1 MENYRQALVSST
13 LPQIWSFH
21 IHVSEMYQNVKR
33 MSDQYSV
40 LSNRVRFPQYDLVTL
55 NRLFCGV
62 LVPCLSALVL
72 YQDKILA
79 TSIYHEL
86 QYLYV
91 IKSLLTRPQALG
103 FHGNDRFR
111 YRVVTVLEKQRN
123 QKIVSH

>member
-1 MENYRQALVSST
+1 MRKMENYRQALVSST
-13 LPQIWSFH
+13 LPQIRSFH

-33 MSDQYSV
+33 MADQYSV
-40 LSNRVRFPQYDLVTL
+40 LSNRERFPQYDLVTL

-72 YQDKILA
+72 YQDKIFA

-91 IKSLLTRPQALG
+91 IKSLSTRPQALG
-103 FHGNDRFR
+103 FQGNDRLR
-111 YRVVTVLEKQRN
+111 TVPTN
-123 QKIVSH
+123 